1 MGESIGIRGRE
12 ERGAGETRP
21 RTVQVECPE
30 AGAEK
35 AAAGRS
41 RTRCGPG
48 AASSPLQLKPAGLW

>member
-21 RTVQVECPE
+21 RTVQVESPE

-35 AAAGRS
+35 AAADRKS
-41 RTRCGPG
+41 TRLN
-48 AASSPLQLKPAGLW
+48 SSHNA